1 MATLDSLEPQ
11 RRAILELLLRHG
23 KGYDDLGGML
33 DMPGDRVRELAR
45 EALVSLEPGSARRVD
60 EYWRDR
66 VADYV
71 LCQQDGPEARA
82 TRGHLKRS
90 EAARTWVSSLVDS
103 LDDLYGAGARPDV
116 PKPDG
121 GRTTRPSGRGGSR
134 VAAGAAGSAPTAGRP
149 RGRAAPVG
157 ADPQQTEAE
166 ESTVARERPP
176 ARRSPAAPA
185 RSQATAAPPRAT
197 APGPEREDRA
207 RILSPS
213 EGAAVARRRQLVGAG
228 LAAAVVAALVLVI
241 ALTGGG
247 EEQDKAQSP
256 PAAVQ
261 GAGPAAAQTRLVGQG
276 RLGSVGKSN
285 AQGVAVIAERGGD
298 TQLLV
303 QARGLEP
310 SGRQAAYEV
319 WLYNS
324 RRDAVSLGGQ
334 VTDQAG
340 SLQGAGPL
348 PPEFRTYRFID
359 ISREKIDRSAEHS
372 GESVLRVAVADV
384 LRGATAAGAPGAPAA
399 PGGGASP

>member
-1 MATLDSLEPQ
+1 
-11 RRAILELLLRHG
+11 
-23 KGYDDLGGML
+23 
-33 DMPGDRVRELAR
+33 MP
-45 EALVSLEPGSARRVD
+45 
-60 EYWRDR
+60 
-66 VADYV
+66 
-71 LCQQDGPEARA
+71 
-82 TRGHLKRS
+82 
-90 EAARTWVSSLVDS
+90 
-103 LDDLYGAGARPDV
+103 
-116 PKPDG
+116 
-121 GRTTRPSGRGGSR
+121 
-134 VAAGAAGSAPTAGRP
+134 
-149 RGRAAPVG
+149 
-157 ADPQQTEAE
+157 
-166 ESTVARERPP
+166 
-176 ARRSPAAPA
+176 
-185 RSQATAAPPRAT
+185 
-197 APGPEREDRA
+197 
-207 RILSPS
+207 SPS
-213 EGAAVARRRQLVGAG
+213 EAAAVARRRQLVGAG

-285 AQGVAVIAERGGD
+285 AQGVAVIAERGGA

-359 ISREKIDRSAEHS
+359 ISREKIDRNAEHS

-384 LRGATAAGAPGAPAA
+384 LRGATAAGAPGTPAA